1 MVEQW
6 KAELSGSEQMVVMV
20 NKWLSRATLDIIG
33 QGMLTTFLAGS
44 ALIIRHEAA
53 FDYDYG
59 ALDGP
64 NSSPLNKAYDNLL

>member
-33 QGMLTTFLAGS
+33 QGMLTAFLAGS
-44 ALIIRHEAA
+44 PLIIR
-53 FDYDYG
+53 
-59 ALDGP
+59 
-64 NSSPLNKAYDNLL
+64 S